1 MSWQMSIAARQL
13 SCLAKSCQDSEDSV
27 RMEMETWMRESPGFL
42 AFSSTLSTG
51 IYCSSTVHSC
61 YKSSPASFQPLKHSS
76 VGKYMVPIHTP
87 ATETYCYLK
96 DLLYDNGSLYLGHLV
111 PFSQRPLGSLRQCQ
125 WWWVLG
131 V

>member
-1 MSWQMSIAARQL
+1 MCYTPMGKWLGREQKGRRWKLWARRPWTREAA
-13 SCLAKSCQDSEDSV
+13 
-27 RMEMETWMRESPGFL
+27 
-42 AFSSTLSTG
+42 
-51 IYCSSTVHSC
+51 
-61 YKSSPASFQPLKHSS
+61 PAMLPPLLVQPLKHSS